1 MLIQALLVLATM
13 LQVVAVVYGAV
24 LMMGPRGARGAWFF
38 LIGAMLSMLAWRIFV
53 TTGLQPPGFF
63 NPAIALWGSTCM
75 LVAMVLFAR
84 EVARRERAERERD
97 ALLDSERAARAEA
110 ERSGRLKDEFLATLS
125 HELRTPLTA
134 ILGWCSLLRQRRLEP
149 QDVTRAIET
158 VERNARAQAR
168 LVDDLLDATR
178 IQAGNLYLEH
188 DLIDLNTPV
197 LAAVDATTP
206 MADAKGVTIRA
217 SAADRPVLVSADSGR
232 LQQVAMNL
240 LTNAVKFTP
249 AGGLVRVRVDATAH
263 HARFIVT
270 DTGEGISPSFLPH
283 VFARFRQAD
292 GSVARRHGGLGL
304 GLSIVLSLARLH
316 GGDVQAESD
325 GPGRGATFTVTLPLA
340 DALAPSSAS
349 APPLETPQMAAAPG
363 ALEGIRVLLVD
374 DDTDVRTVVATMLES
389 VGAQVRALESG
400 AAVQYTLARMQP
412 HVLVIDIGL
421 PDEDGYSL
429 IRRIRQ
435 LPAGDGGRTPA
446 VSLTAHARNED
457 RARAMT
463 SGFQE
468 HLPKPVDLPLLV
480 ATLRR
485 LATESREVAI

>member
-1 MLIQALLVLATM
+1 MLIQFLLILATL

-24 LMMGPRGARGAWFF
+24 LMMKPRGASGAWFF

-84 EVARRERAERERD
+84 EVTRREQAEEERD
-97 ALLDSERAARAEA
+97 ALLDSERSARADA

-134 ILGWCSLLRQRRLEP
+134 ILGWCSLLRQGRLEP
-149 QDVTRAIET
+149 RDVPRAVDTI
-158 VERNARAQAR
+158 ERNAHAQAR

-178 IQAGNLYLEH
+178 IQAGNLYLERE
-188 DLIDLNTPV
+188 LIDLHGPV
-197 LAAVDATTP
+197 QAAVDATSPT
-206 MADAKGVTIRA
+206 ADTKGVTIRVHPPG
-217 SAADRPVLVSADSGR
+217 RPILVSADAGR
-232 LQQVAMNL
+232 LQQIAMNL

-249 AGGLVRVRVDATAH
+249 PGGLIDVRVDALGQQ
-263 HARFIVT
+263 ARLVVS
-270 DTGEGISPSFLPH
+270 DTGEGIPASFLPH

-304 GLSIVLSLARLH
+304 GLSIVISLARMH
-316 GGDVQAESD
+316 GGDVQAESA
-325 GPGRGATFTVTLPLA
+325 GPGLGSTFTVTLPLA
-340 DALAPSSAS
+340 EMRADSPAMSTGTLQPS
-349 APPLETPQMAAAPG
+349 APG
-363 ALEGIRVLLVD
+363 ALQGIRVLLVD
-374 DDTDVRTVVATMLES
+374 DDTDVRNVVSTMLES
-389 VGAQVRALESG
+389 VGAEVHALVSG
-400 AAVQYTLARMQP
+400 AEIEPALTRVQP
-412 HVLVIDIGL
+412 HVLVVDIGL

-429 IRRIRQ
+429 LRRVRQ
-435 LPAGDGGRTPA
+435 FPARAGGATPA

-457 RARAMT
+457 RARAIA

-468 HLPKPVDLPLLV
+468 HLPKPVDLPLLI

-485 LATESREVAI
+485 LAAAPREAATRA

>member
-1 MLIQALLVLATM
+1 MLIQSLLVAATM
-13 LQVVAVVYGAV
+13 LQVVAVVYGTV

-97 ALLDSERAARAEA
+97 TLLDSERAARAEA

-134 ILGWCSLLRQRRLEP
+134 ILGWCSLLRQGRLERH
-149 QDVTRAIET
+149 DVPRAIET

-188 DLIDLNTPV
+188 DLIDLNGPV

-217 SAADRPVLVSADSGR
+217 SAAERAILVSADAGR

-249 AGGLVRVRVDATAH
+249 AGGLVQVRVDATAH
-263 HARFIVT
+263 HARLVVT
-270 DTGEGISPSFLPH
+270 DTGEGIAPSFLPH

-325 GPGRGATFTVTLPLA
+325 GPGKGATFTVTLPLA
-340 DALAPSSAS
+340 DALSPAIIS
-349 APPLETPQMAAAPG
+349 APAPEATQVAAPG
-363 ALEGIRVLLVD
+363 ALEGIRVLVVD
-374 DDTDVRTVVATMLES
+374 DDTDVRNVVATMLES

-435 LPAGDGGRTPA
+435 LPEADGGCTPA

-485 LATESREVAI
+485 LVVEPREVAI